1 MVHEKNYGEY
11 QSMNQV
17 LIDKISTLRML
28 SLILFNIYHAKFF
41 LLFSGQKIGVKPSPP
56 STGNIT
62 GPTPVSGNLETNT
75 SEIVAGYLA
84 GSLAALLALIVFII
98 LWRKPDLFRRFLR
111 LCDNYPNSDTGS
123 SGDTFDLD
131 NCDFNENTELDI
143 DVKNLVVYKK
153 GKITITF

>member
-1 MVHEKNYGEY
+1 MKKTMGQY

-17 LIDKISTLRML
+17 LIDKISASRML

-41 LLFSGQKIGVKPSPP
+41 LSFSGQKIGLKPSPP
-56 STGNIT
+56 SAGNIT
-62 GPTPVSGNLETNT
+62 GPTPVSGNSETNT

-84 GSLAALLALIVFII
+84 GSLAAVLALIVFII
-98 LWRKPDLFRRFLR
+98 LWQKPELFRRCLR

-143 DVKNLVVYKK
+143 DAKNLVVYKK
-153 GKITITF
+153 GKLAITF